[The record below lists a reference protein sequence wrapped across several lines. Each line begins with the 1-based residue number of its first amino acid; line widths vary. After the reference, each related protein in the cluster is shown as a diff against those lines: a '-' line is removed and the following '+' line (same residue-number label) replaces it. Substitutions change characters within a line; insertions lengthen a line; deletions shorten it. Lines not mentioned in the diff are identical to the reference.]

1 MKRLAILFALP
12 ALLLVIWWGGQ
23 QSRDQSAAEV
33 DIATERVTAT
43 RGAVINTVSALGG
56 KRIIEDSHF
65 GDDGT
70 SELVFRLP
78 TRQLERAIAELDG
91 IGGKVTD
98 QSVDLSETVAQAQ
111 GVDDTISGVRGCLGE
126 VADLGGEH
134 GLSAVKD
141 KVDTCERALQGAGDT
156 AATATNDLGVAR
168 LTVRV
173 HPERS
178 VNPFLVIAAL
188 VILVATVVMGMIVV
202 RSTRAARDDDLG
214 IDDDTGVIH
223 LEDDLFLRR
232 N

>member
-1 MKRLAILFALP
+1 MKRLVVLFALP
-12 ALLLVIWWGGQ
+12 ALLLVIWWGGR
-23 QSRDQSAAEV
+23 QSRDQSAAEI

-56 KRIIEDSHF
+56 RKVVEDSHF
-65 GDDGT
+65 GDDGS
-70 SELVFRLP
+70 SELVFQLP

-91 IGGKVTD
+91 IGGRVTD
-98 QSVDLSETVAQAQ
+98 QSVDLSDTVAQAQ
-111 GVDDTISGVRGCLGE
+111 GVDDAISGARGCLGE
-126 VADLGGEH
+126 VAKLGGSD
-134 GLSAVKD
+134 GLSEVKD
-141 KVDTCERALQGAGDT
+141 KVDTCDRALAGAGDA
-156 AATATNDLGVAR
+156 AATATKDLAVAR

-188 VILVATVVMGMIVV
+188 VILVATLVMGAIVV
-202 RSTRAARDDDLG
+202 RSTRQGRDDFV

>member
-1 MKRLAILFALP
+1 MKRLVVLFALP
-12 ALLLVIWWGGQ
+12 ALLLVIWWGGR
-23 QSRDQSAAEV
+23 QSRDQSAAEI

-56 KRIIEDSHF
+56 KKVVEDSHF
-65 GDDGT
+65 GDDGS

-91 IGGKVTD
+91 IGGRVTD
-98 QSVDLSETVAQAQ
+98 QSVDLSDTVAQAQ
-111 GVDDTISGVRGCLGE
+111 GVDDAISGARGCLGE
-126 VADLGGEH
+126 VAKLGAGD
-134 GLSAVKD
+134 GLSEVKD
-141 KVDTCERALQGAGDT
+141 KVDTCDRALEGAGDA
-156 AATATNDLGVAR
+156 AATATNDLAIAR

-188 VILVATVVMGMIVV
+188 VILVATLVMGAIVV
-202 RSTRAARDDDLG
+202 RSTRQGRDDFV

>member
-23 QSRDQSAAEV
+23 QSREQSAASV

-43 RGAVINTVSALGG
+43 RGSVINAITALGG

-78 TRQLERAIAELDG
+78 TRQLERAIAELDN
-91 IGGKVTD
+91 IGGQVTD
-98 QSVDLSETVAQAQ
+98 QSVDLSETVADAQ
-111 GVDDTISGVRGCLGE
+111 GVDDRISGVQGCLGE
-126 VADLGGEH
+126 VAGIGKNV
-134 GLSAVKD
+134 GLSEVKD
-141 KVDTCERALQGAGDT
+141 KVDTCNRQLQSAGDA
-156 AATATNDLGVAR
+156 AATATNDLAVAR

-188 VILVATVVMGMIVV
+188 VILIATLVMGTIVV
-202 RSTRAARDDDLG
+202 RSTRHGRDDDLG

>member
-1 MKRLAILFALP
+1 MKRLALLFALP
-12 ALLLVIWWGGQ
+12 ALLLVIWVGGR
-23 QSRDQSAAEV
+23 QSRDKSAAEV

-43 RGAVINTVSALGG
+43 RGAVINAVAALGG
-56 KRIIEDSHF
+56 KRITEDSHF
-65 GDDGT
+65 GDDGS
-70 SELVFRLP
+70 SELVFHIP

-91 IGGKVTD
+91 IGGRVTD
-98 QSVDLSETVAQAQ
+98 QSVDLSETVAEAQ
-111 GVDDTISGVRGCLGE
+111 GVDDAISGARGCLGE
-126 VADLGGEH
+126 VASLGGNH
-134 GLSAVKD
+134 GLSEVKD
-141 KVDTCERALQGAGDT
+141 KVDTCDQALRGAGDA
-156 AATATNDLGVAR
+156 AATATKDLAVAS

-188 VILVATVVMGMIVV
+188 VILVATVSMGAIVV
-202 RSTRAARDDDLG
+202 RSTRHPRDDLV